1 MPSPHTPLKSIFNQK
16 NAGSQNN
23 LIKLI
28 KGGAT
33 PRTLGLVN
41 NTRLHTVNSPR
52 TVASRGPGGAPMKR
66 SNGRRAPINM
76 TEGQT
81 KKAIRGLFNAA
92 NAFVN

>member
-1 MPSPHTPLKSIFNQK
+1 MPSPQTPKKSIFNQK

-33 PRTLGLVN
+33 PRTLKLVN
-41 NTRLHTVNSPR
+41 NTRRR
-52 TVASRGPGGAPMKR
+52 TLPTINNMANRGPGGAPMKR

-76 TEGQT
+76 TQGQT
-81 KKAIRGLFNAA
+81 RKAMRGLFNAA
-92 NAFVN
+92 GAFGN

>member
-1 MPSPHTPLKSIFNQK
+1 MPSPQTPKKSIFNQK
-16 NAGSQNN
+16 NAGSRNN

-41 NTRLHTVNSPR
+41 NTRIQTVNSPQ
-52 TVASRGPGGAPMKR
+52 TVANRGPGGAPMKP

-76 TEGQT
+76 TQGQT
-81 KKAIRGLFNAA
+81 RKAMRGLFNAA
-92 NAFVN
+92 EAFGN